1 MEAVG
6 AMSKSF
12 GMRASVVTR
21 VNLLGRN
28 CDSSRS
34 SIVIHS
40 LNQCQFFTKFTKFTK
55 IFYYKIIEIR
65 AFLKQLHIFFFLF
78 RKKANRI
85 GARDMRVVEVIG
97 VIMGVV
103 GTMSRIIR
111 DTSA

>member
-1 MEAVG
+1 MPILHEIY
-6 AMSKSF
+6 KIHKDILLQDH
-12 GMRASVVTR
+12 RDTR
-21 VNLLGRN
+21 V
-28 CDSSRS
+28 SK
-34 SIVIHS
+34 
-40 LNQCQFFTKFTKFTK
+40 TAA
-55 IFYYKIIEIR
+55 Y
-65 AFLKQLHIFFFLF
+65 FFFFVF

>member
-34 SIVIHS
+34 STIHS

-55 IFYYKIIEIR
+55 IFYYKIIEIP
-65 AFLKQLHIFFFLF
+65 AFLKQLHIFFFVF

-85 GARDMRVVEVIG
+85 SARDMRVVEVIG

>member
-1 MEAVG
+1 MPILHEIY
-6 AMSKSF
+6 KIHKDILLQDH
-12 GMRASVVTR
+12 RDTR
-21 VNLLGRN
+21 V
-28 CDSSRS
+28 SKTTAY
-34 SIVIHS
+34 
-40 LNQCQFFTKFTKFTK
+40 FF
-55 IFYYKIIEIR
+55 
-65 AFLKQLHIFFFLF
+65 FFFLF